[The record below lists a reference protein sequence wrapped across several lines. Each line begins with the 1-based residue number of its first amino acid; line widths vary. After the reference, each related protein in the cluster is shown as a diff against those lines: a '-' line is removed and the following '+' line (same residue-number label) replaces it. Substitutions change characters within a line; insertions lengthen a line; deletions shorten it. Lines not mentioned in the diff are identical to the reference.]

1 MTGIR
6 FFVLLAGVIL
16 AGVGIASTM
25 IILANA
31 GRYDVLTDRI
41 KAHLMVAIAA
51 VVIGLIVVMVALVLV
66 PANAWAQAY
75 DGSSPPAGWVK
86 AKVSTCAPYNPSSCQ
101 YRTVWLRD
109 KAWCGKSTRW
119 WSPQDSTQTVQVW
132 CGK

>member
-6 FFVLLAGVIL
+6 FLILLAGVIL

-41 KAHLMVAIAA
+41 KSHLMAAIAA
-51 VVIGLIVVMVALVLV
+51 VVIGLIVVLLALVV
-66 PANAWAQAY
+66 IPGNAWAQT
-75 DGSSPPAGWVK
+75 GPPPGWVK
-86 AKVSTCAPYNPSSCQ
+86 AKVSTCQPYNPSSCQ

-109 KAWCGKSTRW
+109 SAWCGKSTRW
-119 WSPQDSTQTVQVW
+119 WSPQDSTQTVQVS
-132 CGK
+132 CVK